1 MASRGSVFFPHL
13 RDTIF
18 RESRGHAD
26 KGGPKS
32 AMNQTYLPF
41 DQPAYKDIA

>member
-1 MASRGSVFFPHL
+1 MRVLFPHL

-18 RESRGHAD
+18 REPRGRAD

-32 AMNQTYLPF
+32 AMNQGYLCF
-41 DQPAYKDIA
+41 DQPTYQNIA